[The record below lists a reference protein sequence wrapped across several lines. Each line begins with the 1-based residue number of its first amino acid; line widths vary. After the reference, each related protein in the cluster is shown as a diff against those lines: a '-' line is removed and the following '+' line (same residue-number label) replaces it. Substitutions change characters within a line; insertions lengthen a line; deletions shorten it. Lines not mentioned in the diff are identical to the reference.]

1 MPQNHRGSHS
11 YLPLLLP
18 AALHLD
24 ARGQG
29 AGGHKDMG
37 GSCPRTLGFPA
48 WQVSMTTSLT
58 YVFSTQR
65 VLTAFHLALL
75 AHRVSLWAWR

>member
-1 MPQNHRGSHS
+1 
-11 YLPLLLP
+11 
-18 AALHLD
+18 
-24 ARGQG
+24 
-29 AGGHKDMG
+29 MG
-37 GSCPRTLGFPA
+37 GSCPHTLGFPA